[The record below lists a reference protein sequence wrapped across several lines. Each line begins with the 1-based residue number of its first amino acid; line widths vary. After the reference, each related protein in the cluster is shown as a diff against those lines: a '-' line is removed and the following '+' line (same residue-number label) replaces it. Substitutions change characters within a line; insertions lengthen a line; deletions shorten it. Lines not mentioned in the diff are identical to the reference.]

1 MFDIRKITGMK
12 DFLKMTLAAILGCL
26 IVGAVMTF
34 IMLGIIGSI
43 AALGNTQP
51 VLPREGILTIDMSK
65 ITLDEQTV
73 PTDITGVFE
82 GQTRT
87 SMGIWTAVRAI
98 QAAALDPSVK
108 FIYLKPDGTAG
119 EMGCIEELRTSLE
132 RFRTSGKAVIS
143 YIETP
148 SNASYYLASVSDRIF
163 MSDYDGGMNMIT
175 GFSSQMMFLKDILD
189 KLGVNVQLI
198 RHGKYKS
205 AGEMYIRDSA
215 SPENMEQTRTMVNS
229 LWRGWAEKMA
239 AARGISLEEFNGL
252 IDGLELDTPE
262 DFLEYRLVDELMTRE
277 ELGSRLS
284 GLYGAERIEDVR
296 SISFSDYATAKVIPN
311 YRAEDKIAIIYA
323 NGNIIDGYDKEQVA
337 GDRFAAMI
345 ADARR
350 DSTVRAVVLRVN
362 SPGGSVLASSKIR
375 EEIDLLKEVKPVVAS
390 YGSYAASGGYW
401 ISSSCDYIFSDAST
415 LTGSIGVFSMIPD
428 FSRTADKIGIGIT
441 TVSSGR
447 HGDMYSGMRALDS
460 DEIAYMQGSVE
471 EIYDTFTSIVAEG
484 RGLDREYVDGIAQGR
499 VWAGADALDNG
510 LVDRIGGLEDAV
522 SYAISMTGSS
532 DTDIN
537 SWLTVEYPKPM
548 TTVEMIMEMLGQN
561 TSVFGGTPLEGVE
574 TAFRNWDESMTGQVY
589 ARMPYEIRIDGF
601 GQTSS
606 F

>member
-12 DFLKMTLAAILGCL
+12 DFVKMTLAAILGCL

-34 IMLGIIGSI
+34 IMLGIIGSL
-43 AALGNTQP
+43 AALGNSRP

-65 ITLDEQTV
+65 ITLLEQSM
-73 PTDITGVFE
+73 PSDITGVFE
-82 GQTRT
+82 GETRT
-87 SMGIWTAVRAI
+87 SIGIWTAVRAI
-98 QAAALDPSVK
+98 QAAALDPSIK

-119 EMGCIEELRTSLE
+119 EMGCIEEFRTSLE
-132 RFRTSGKAVIS
+132 RFRSSGKAVIS

-163 MSDYDGGMNMIT
+163 MSGYEGGMNMIT
-175 GFSSQMMFLKDILD
+175 GFSSQMMFLKDILN
-189 KLGVNVQLI
+189 KLGINVQLI

-205 AGEMYIRDSA
+205 AGEMYIRNSA
-215 SPENMEQTRTMVNS
+215 SPENMEQNQVMVNS
-229 LWRGWAEKMA
+229 LWKGWAGEMA
-239 AARGISLEEFNGL
+239 ASREISLEDFNGL
-252 IDGLELDTPE
+252 IDGLKLDTPE
-262 DFLEYRLVDELMTRE
+262 DFLEYGLVDELMSRE

-284 GLYGAERIEDVR
+284 GLYGVEKTEDIH
-296 SISFSDYATAKVIPN
+296 SISLPDYASAKLLPD
-311 YRAEDKIAIIYA
+311 YRIEDKIAIIYA

-350 DSTVRAVVLRVN
+350 DSTVKAVVLRVN
-362 SPGGSVLASSKIR
+362 SPGGSVFASAKIR
-375 EEIDLLKEVKPVVAS
+375 AEIDLLKGVKPVVAS

-441 TVSSGR
+441 TVSSNR

-460 DEIAYMQGSVE
+460 DELAYMQRSVE
-471 EIYDTFTSIVAEG
+471 DIYDTFTSIVADG
-484 RGLDREYVDGIAQGR
+484 RGLDKEYVDGIAQGR
-499 VWAGADALDNG
+499 VWAGTDALDIH

-522 SYAISMTGSS
+522 SYAISLTGSAN
-532 DTDIN
+532 TDIN
-537 SWLTVEYPKPM
+537 AWQTVEYPKPM
-548 TTVEMIMEMLGQN
+548 TTIEMIMEMFGQEV
-561 TSVFGGTPLEGVE
+561 SVFEGTPLEGVE
-574 TAFRNWDESMTGQVY
+574 TAFKDWDGSMTGQAY
-589 ARMPYEIRIDGF
+589 ARMPYEIRIGNA
-601 GQTSS
+601 GGTSY
-606 F
+606 